1 MTEKSNQSLT
11 KRGFNLPHVF
21 SGTLI
26 VLLLVFV
33 VLLFCNWLE
42 IHYSMLDSY
51 SWFLFGNHGYDTTII
66 LISGFVVALSQFRFL
81 HKKSKCIAMF
91 SLGESRKRL
100 FDKKVWFPL
109 FSMVV
114 ITLLYYSAILA
125 SNIEIGRFN
134 SMLIDEFFANVFCS
148 LMLLIFGYTVGIL
161 SCVFTGKFS
170 EAVVFGV
177 SASALPVSVFLFIDA
192 VMCTFLRGYGPS
204 NLFSNYTY
212 NNGKPLTTI
221 LSVFDPLYVLNT
233 GGKSIYDNVEMSDYE
248 WMYTPAYHIIKS
260 FVFIVL
266 CIVVIILLKNYF
278 SKKYKVENCDKQAK
292 NKIVAVICSTTL
304 SLLICD
310 CATLCFD
317 NIIDQNTVFYV
328 KTLTLMVCFFILL
341 VIISAV
347 VAVIINL
354 SLYRTKKMIPFAFGS
369 VGVIAVFNALLLVI
383 VFTGGF
389 GFVEYTPDT
398 DKIKSVMINDDIGI
412 LPHVSSDYL
421 EDVELDG
428 IISISFKNE
437 EDIEK
442 IKEIHKFIAQ
452 DKNADTTD
460 TFTIAYE
467 LENGEFIYR
476 SYPFLSNEATEK
488 ISTLF
493 ETETIRDFY
502 KTILNQSYEMNSKN
516 SDKEWFGWEKE
527 TKFNNNWDYVANL
540 SEYYPVYD
548 EHDYEVDCN
557 TLESVACADSL
568 VIISKDDIETHI
580 TNQQVSEETIERLKK
595 ALYKDLVNMSAE
607 EYFNPE
613 KQIGVISLAT
623 HSKLRDCFIEYF
635 ESGHEPTQ
643 EQLLQQYG
651 DFLYKF
657 SITSDMVNTIKVL
670 KDADL
675 YKYLEEKKEI
685 QYAHLLDSQKLI
697 IWQNQERDGTL
708 RKTAEKQNLFSAT
721 TFSWQGDRLEDYL
734 EFGCCY
740 VNGLSYEE
748 AGFCASDY
756 NYDDVFFDPIPESD
770 IEIITPE
777 EAENLREKAFMT
789 YNAGNDCKF
798 LVMKYTD
805 GTANMLVIPN

>member
-11 KRGFNLPHVF
+11 KRGFNLPNVF

-26 VLLLVFV
+26 VLLLVFAV
-33 VLLFCNWLE
+33 VLFCNWLE

-51 SWFLFGNHGYDTTII
+51 SWFLFGNRGYDTTII

-81 HKKSKCIAMF
+81 HKKSKCISMF

-148 LMLLIFGYTVGIL
+148 LMLLVFGYTVGVL
-161 SCVFTGKFS
+161 SCLFTGKFS

-204 NLFSNYTY
+204 NYWFSNYTQ
-212 NNGKPLTTI
+212 NEGNPLTTI
-221 LSVFDPLYVLNT
+221 LSVLDPLYILNT
-233 GGKSIYDNVEMSDYE
+233 GNISLYDNVEMSDYE
-248 WMYTPAYHIIKS
+248 WMYTPVYHIIKS
-260 FVFIVL
+260 IVFIVV
-266 CIVVIILLKNYF
+266 CVVGIMLLKHYF

-304 SLLICD
+304 ALLVCD
-310 CATLCFD
+310 CAALCFD
-317 NIIDQNTVFYV
+317 NIIDQNTVFHV
-328 KTLTLMVCFFILL
+328 KTLTLMICFFVLL

-354 SLYRTKKMIPFAFGS
+354 SLYRTKKMIKFALGS
-369 VGVIAVFNALLLVI
+369 VSVIAAFNAILLIITFL
-383 VFTGGF
+383 GGF
-389 GFVEYTPDT
+389 GFTQYTPET
-398 DKIKSVMINDDIGI
+398 DKIKSVMINDDIGV
-412 LPHVSSDYL
+412 LPHVYSDYL

-428 IISISFKNE
+428 IISISFKNK

-442 IKEIHKFIAQ
+442 IKEIHKFIAK

-460 TFTIAYE
+460 TFSIIYE

-476 SYPFLSNEATEK
+476 SYPFLSNEACQK

-502 KTILNQSYEMNSKN
+502 KTILNQSSEMNSKN

-527 TKFNNNWDYVANL
+527 IKFNNNWDYVANL

-548 EHDYEVDCN
+548 EHDYEIDYN
-557 TLESVACADSL
+557 TLESIACADSL
-568 VIISKDDIETHI
+568 VVFSKDNIETHI

-595 ALYKDLVNMSAE
+595 ALYKDFKNMSVE

-613 KQIGVISLAT
+613 KQFGVISFAT
-623 HSKLRDCFIEYF
+623 HSILRDFYVEYLGN
-635 ESGHEPTQ
+635 EDEPTH
-643 EQLLQQYG
+643 EQLLQRYG
-651 DFLYKF
+651 DYLHKF
-657 SITSDMVNTIKVL
+657 SVTSDMVNTIKAL
-670 KDADL
+670 KDAGL

-685 QYAHLLDSQKLI
+685 QYAHVLDSQKLI
-697 IWQNQERDGTL
+697 IWQNQERDATL
-708 RKTAEKQNLFSAT
+708 RKISGKQNLFSAT
-721 TFSWQGDRLEDYL
+721 IFSWEEDRLDDYL

-740 VNGLSYEE
+740 VNRVSYEE
-748 AGFCASDY
+748 GGYCGTD
-756 NYDDVFFDPIPESD
+756 YDDVFFDPIPESD
-770 IEIITPE
+770 IQKITPE
-777 EAENLREKAFMT
+777 EAAKLREKAFMT

-805 GTANMLVIPN
+805 GTANMLVIPE